1 MHAMQTL
8 LTGYESANEGDEST
22 QFYRVLREARVWRP
36 LVYAA
41 PRVRVNLPLPPLLLL
56 EINCSSVRL
65 LLFLQN
71 QFLVA
76 VALIPSPS
84 RRHCLRLR
92 FESCF
97 LDRKPVEFTKIQP
110 SVQVTATF

>member
-1 MHAMQTL
+1 MYAMQTL
-8 LTGYESANEGDEST
+8 LTGYESADEGDEST

-41 PRVRVNLPLPPLLLL
+41 PRVRVNLLLPPLLLL

-71 QFLVA
+71 QFLVV
-76 VALIPSPS
+76 VALIPS

-97 LDRKPVEFTKIQP
+97 VDRKPVEFTKIQP
-110 SVQVTATF
+110 AVQVTATF